1 MSYKD
6 KMREMLVVDIM
17 DSNIIS
23 AENDFSEF
31 TGTNTKNV
39 EDLPSVDEAWD
50 EAYKIIESQLTE
62 DEIDEYL
69 ELTSKVLPIL
79 NEALDHFRK
88 LRIIFD
94 DTNDTK
100 GTLQ

>member
-31 TGTNTKNV
+31 VGTNTKNID
-39 EDLPSVDEAWD
+39 DLPSVDEAWD
-50 EAYKIIESQLTE
+50 EAYKLIESQLTE

-94 DTNDTK
+94 DTDTK
-100 GTLQ
+100 ETLQ